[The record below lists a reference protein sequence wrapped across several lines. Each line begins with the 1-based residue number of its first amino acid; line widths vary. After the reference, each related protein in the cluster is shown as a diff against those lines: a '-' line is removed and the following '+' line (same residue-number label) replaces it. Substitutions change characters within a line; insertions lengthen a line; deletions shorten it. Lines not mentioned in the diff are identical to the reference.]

1 MHNQQGDPMPK
12 SFEIYDH
19 LLKDTGP
26 AAIVIKQWLKPVGDP
41 IIFPPTYANPKEK
54 DPAVYNID
62 RFGETTTLGKRFE
75 KFKKTHTFMD
85 SDRIE
90 HGKLHSVCVI
100 DSIPSQANRI
110 EPAFARLTDAEGNP
124 VKLVPTVKVKAKI
137 EGEIIDLDLLIDAG
151 HRIADAMLR
160 YTSIANDVS
169 AAILARKKRDST
181 LLAKIAPTSLLFGMW
196 DSQKTGVKIP
206 RLINSIIRAYDVR
219 EYRRSSQF
227 NPAMDYEAAGVTTDK
242 GDVRLS
248 EVGMDGAPS
257 AFQLGGIEAM
267 GGICRDASLNLC
279 TLRDIESTTPENTLK
294 LQRYILG
301 LSLVAITYMD
311 GKTLNLRQGCQLVAI
326 PEKPMHRVSIGADGK
341 EIEFA
346 IDAKSALDYAS
357 KVAADFGIGP
367 DRTDVT
373 FDVKAAKA
381 ARKAA
386 KKDNEEES

>member
-1 MHNQQGDPMPK
+1 M
-12 SFEIYDH
+12 SESLSTYDYF
-19 LLKDTGP
+19 LKDNGP
-26 AAIVIKQWLKPVGDP
+26 AAVVIKQWLKPVGDL
-41 IIFPPTYANPKEK
+41 IIFPPTYANPKER

-62 RFGETTTLGKRFE
+62 RFGETSSLGKRFE

-85 SDRIE
+85 SERVE

-110 EPAFARLTDAEGNP
+110 EPAFARLTDVDGKP
-124 VKLVPTVKVKAKI
+124 VKLVPVVKVKATI
-137 EGEIIDLDLLIDAG
+137 EGEVIDLDLLIDAG

-160 YTSIANDVS
+160 YTSIAEDVS
-169 AAILARKKRDST
+169 KAILARKKRDST
-181 LLAKIAPTSLLFGMW
+181 LLAKIAPTSLIFGMW

-206 RLINSIIRAYDVR
+206 RLINSIIRAYDIR
-219 EYRRSSQF
+219 EHRRSSQF
-227 NPAMDYEAAGVTTDK
+227 NPALDYEAAGVTTDK

-257 AFQLGGIEAM
+257 TFQLGGIEAL

-301 LSLVAITYMD
+301 LSLVAITYLD
-311 GKTLNLRQGCQLVAI
+311 GKALNLRQGCQLVAVSD
-326 PEKPMHRVSIGADGK
+326 KPMHRVAISADGTEK
-341 EIEFA
+341 EFV
-346 IDAKSALDYAS
+346 IDAKSALTYAS
-357 KVAADFGIGP
+357 KVAVDFGIGP

-381 ARKAA
+381 ARKTA
-386 KKDNEEES
+386 KKKDKEEDKS